1 MKRLKVVI
9 FSFFLIFHSGT
20 LFEGKSLENL
30 FLDSSKSELR
40 PYIELFSADLGS
52 LNRYYNIP
60 FSKNRIERLNK
71 FFDEWLSRIE
81 KLNLD
86 SMSIDGKA
94 DYILFKNYLNH
105 QKYLLALQLKRTEE
119 VKPFIPFIE
128 KIVELEESR
137 RKIERIEPLKI
148 AENLTAISKEIKEL
162 KVQLEENLKKGVKFK
177 KTNVLR
183 AVRTIETIKEILKKW
198 FEFYNG
204 YDPLFTWWV
213 EKPYRELEE
222 SLESYITFLKDKIA
236 DIKKGEIAG
245 DPVGRDILIKELSF
259 EMIPYSPEELIE
271 IAKKEME
278 WCEKMM
284 IEASKEMGFGEDWKK
299 ALEHVKSLHV
309 EPGKQPELVKNL
321 ALEAIDFIEKKN
333 LITVPPI
340 AKETWRMEMMSP
352 QQQLVSPF
360 FLGGEVIRVS
370 YPTNTMP
377 HEAKLM
383 SMRGNNIHF
392 SRATVHHELIPGHH
406 LQGFMNSRFKTYRRL
421 FGTPFWT
428 EGWALYWEMLLWD
441 LGFPESPENKIGM
454 LFWRMHRCARVIF
467 SLAFHLEKMTPQEC
481 VDFLV
486 DRVGHERANAEA
498 EVRRSFES
506 DYGPLY
512 QLAYLIGALQF
523 RALENELVKS
533 GKMSYKEFHDSV
545 LRENNIPVEILR
557 CLLKKEGLKKD
568 FKTEWKFYK

>member
-1 MKRLKVVI
+1 MKRVDSI
-9 FSFFLIFHSGT
+9 IFLIFLCFLSRN
-20 LFEGKSLENL
+20 LCEGGSLENP
-30 FLDSSKSELR
+30 FLDTSKSELR
-40 PYIELFSADLGS
+40 PYIELFTADLGS

-60 FSKNRIERLNK
+60 ISKNRIERLNK
-71 FFDEWLSRIE
+71 FFDEWLSIIE
-81 KLNLD
+81 KLNFD
-86 SMSIDGKA
+86 SMSIEGKA

-105 QKYLLALQLKRTEE
+105 QKYLLEIQGKRIEE
-119 VKPFIPFIE
+119 VKPLVPFAE

-137 RKIERIEPLKI
+137 KKIEKIEPLKI
-148 AENLTAISKEIKEL
+148 ANSLSAISKEIEGL
-162 KVQLEENLKKGVKFK
+162 KNQLEENLKRGVKSK
-177 KTNVLR
+177 KSDVLR
-183 AVRTIETIKEILKKW
+183 AVRTVEILKEILKKW

-204 YDPLFTWWV
+204 YDPLFSWWV
-213 EKPYRELEE
+213 EKPYSDLEK
-222 SLESYITFLKDKIA
+222 SLESYNVFLKDKIA
-236 DIKKGEIAG
+236 DFKKGEIAG
-245 DPVGRDILIKELSF
+245 DPVGRDALIKELAF

-271 IAKKEME
+271 IAKKEMD

-284 IEASKEMGFGEDWKK
+284 VQASKEIGIGENWKK

-309 EPGKQPELVKNL
+309 EPGKQPELVKKL

-340 AKETWRMEMMSP
+340 AKETWRMEMMTP
-352 QQQLVSPF
+352 EQQLVSPF

-406 LQGFMNSRFKTYRRL
+406 LQGFMNLRFKPYRRL

-441 LGFPESPENKIGM
+441 LGFPESPENKVGM

-467 SLAFHLEKMTPQEC
+467 SLGFHLEKMTPQEC
-481 VDFLV
+481 IEFLIE
-486 DRVGHERANAEA
+486 RVGHERANAEA
-498 EVRRSFES
+498 EVRRSFEGE
-506 DYGPLY
+506 YGPLY

-523 RALENELVKS
+523 RALEKELVKS
-533 GKMSYKEFHDSV
+533 GKMSYREFHDSV

-557 CLLKKEGLKKD
+557 YILKKEELKKD